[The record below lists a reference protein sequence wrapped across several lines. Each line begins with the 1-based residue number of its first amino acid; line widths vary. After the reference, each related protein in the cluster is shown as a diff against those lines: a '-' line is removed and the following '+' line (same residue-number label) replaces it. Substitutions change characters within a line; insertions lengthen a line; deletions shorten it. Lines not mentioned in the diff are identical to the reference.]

1 MGTSGSTECG
11 VPQITFRIRTHVA
24 ASASEWMLEVDL
36 LALVATDQACWR
48 DSTLARDIVGFV
60 VHAARFMSASSPTLI
75 ALLHGPDQPGLVARV
90 AGWIFERGGN
100 ILHADQHRDMEAG
113 VFFQRVE
120 WEPAM
125 AGAGEN
131 ALAVA
136 EADFTAFARSKLGM
150 HVRVLSSADR
160 PRVAV
165 FVSKADHCF
174 HDLVLRWKSGDYACD
189 LVGVVSN
196 HTELAEA
203 ARGYGLPF
211 VHIPVTSAN
220 KVAAEAKQLA
230 LLKELRAELVILA
243 RYMQVLSADFL
254 AAFGAPVINI
264 HHSFLPAFA
273 GGRPYHQAHARGVKL
288 IGATAHYATRDL
300 DEGPIIHQ
308 DVARVTHRHDVEDLV
323 RKGRDLERLVL
334 AQAVRWHLEGRV
346 LVYGNKTVVF
356 D

>member
-1 MGTSGSTECG
+1 MVT
-11 VPQITFRIRTHVA
+11 
-24 ASASEWMLEVDL
+24 
-36 LALVATDQACWR
+36 
-48 DSTLARDIVGFV
+48 
-60 VHAARFMSASSPTLI
+60 PTLI
-75 ALLHGPDQPGLVARV
+75 ALLHGPDQAGLVARV

-120 WEPAM
+120 WQPAFAAAAAAPTAPRAEKASAAIRSLADRSQGRPADL
-125 AGAGEN
+125 AGAEQ
-131 ALAVA
+131 
-136 EADFTAFARSKLGM
+136 EFTGFARSLGM
-150 HVRVLSSADR
+150 NVRILSSADR

-165 FVSKADHCF
+165 FVSKSDHCF
-174 HDLVLRWKSGDYACD
+174 HDLALRWKAGEFACD
-189 LVGVVSN
+189 LVAVVSN
-196 HTELAEA
+196 HDDLAGA

-211 VHIPVTSAN
+211 HVIPVT
-220 KVAAEAKQLA
+220 AATKAAGEAKQLA
-230 LLKELRAELVILA
+230 LLRELRVDLVVLA
-243 RYMQVLSADFL
+243 RYMQVLSADL
-254 AAFGAPVINI
+254 LTQLGAPVINI

-308 DVARVTHRHDVEDLV
+308 DVARVTHRHGVDDLV
-323 RKGRDLERLVL
+323 RKGRDLEKMVL